1 MIDFTK
7 VPNIHY
13 WTQRVLPCVFDE
25 SLSYVEKINKL
36 EQMINDLIEQYNTF
50 GEEVTNEINE
60 FEEETTKAIQDFITF
75 VTETINEFKQEITT
89 EIETFETTITNRQ
102 SSFEEQINS
111 NVSISV
117 VISCLNSLIVSVT
130 NVIKS

>member
-36 EQMINDLIEQYNTF
+36 EEEINKLIEDYNTF
-50 GEEVTNEINE
+50 GQAVTNEINT
-60 FEEETTKAIQDFITF
+60 FEEETT
-75 VTETINEFKQEITT
+75 N
-89 EIETFETTITNRQ
+89 
-102 SSFEEQINS
+102 QINTF
-111 NVSISV
+111 IQQ
-117 VISCLNSLIVSVT
+117 VT
-130 NVIKS
+130 NEINTFLTGASSSKSNWFCVMSQIGVR

>member
-36 EQMINDLIEQYNTF
+36 EEEINKLIEEYNTF
-50 GEEVTNEINE
+50 GQNVVTAPIPAGGRSHNRNCR
-60 FEEETTKAIQDFITF
+60 TPAG
-75 VTETINEFKQEITT
+75 TEKMCPDTL
-89 EIETFETTITNRQ
+89 R
-102 SSFEEQINS
+102 
-111 NVSISV
+111 
-117 VISCLNSLIVSVT
+117 CGMCCHWC
-130 NVIKS
+130 

>member
-36 EQMINDLIEQYNTF
+36 E
-50 GEEVTNEINE
+50 EEFNNLINE
-60 FEEETTKAIQDFITF
+60 FI
-75 VTETINEFKQEITT
+75 
-89 EIETFETTITNRQ
+89 
-102 SSFEEQINS
+102 
-111 NVSISV
+111 
-117 VISCLNSLIVSVT
+117 
-130 NVIKS
+130 

>member
-36 EQMINDLIEQYNTF
+36 EEEINKLIETNIPKVVI
-50 GEEVTNEINE
+50 EEYDQNNYTII
-60 FEEETTKAIQDFITF
+60 FCQITF
-75 VTETINEFKQEITT
+75 
-89 EIETFETTITNRQ
+89 
-102 SSFEEQINS
+102 
-111 NVSISV
+111 
-117 VISCLNSLIVSVT
+117 
-130 NVIKS
+130 